1 MSATTYLRATDEDE
15 PPAPDRRRRL
25 LIVIAAVVV
34 AAVVGT
40 WLVAFSPVFGV
51 RTVEV
56 RGTRL
61 LTADQVRT
69 AAGVK
74 HGTPLVRVDT
84 SAITGR
90 VERLADVA
98 SAQVSTSF
106 PSTVV
111 ITVEERVPVGYV
123 LRSGRFR
130 LVDRTGTEYRAVDRR
145 PSGLAKLVIPTGAS
159 EHSTAVAVAQV
170 AAALPAKVRR
180 QVKSIQA
187 LDAHSITLVL
197 TKDRVVRWG
206 SADRT
211 ADKARLLPALLRH
224 HPNQIDLTD
233 PDQPFTR

>member
-1 MSATTYLRATDEDE
+1 MSATTYLPAAGRDERPTRD
-15 PPAPDRRRRL
+15 RRRL
-25 LIVIAAVVV
+25 LIVIAAAVVV
-34 AAVVGT
+34 VVLGT

-56 RGTRL
+56 RGTKL

-69 AAGVK
+69 AAAVT

-84 SAITGR
+84 TAITSR

-111 ITVEERVPVGYV
+111 ITVEERVPVGFV
-123 LRSGRFR
+123 RRSGQYR
-130 LVDRTGTEYRAVDRR
+130 LVDRTGDEYRAVQHR
-145 PSGLAKLVIPTGAS
+145 PRGLAALVIPTGPR
-159 EHSTAVAVAQV
+159 ERGTAVAVAAV
-170 AAALPAKVRR
+170 AAALPAKLRR

-187 LDAHSITLVL
+187 LDASSITIVL
-197 TKDRVVRWG
+197 TKGRVVRWG